1 MTFFDFGPGPD
12 AVNLVPAQRGVSGT
26 RGLGGNDF
34 LNGTS
39 EIDVLF
45 GNRDNDTLVGND
57 GNDFLFGGRDNDL
70 LVGNN
75 GEDFVAGNIGNDI
88 LQGESGNDV
97 MFGGRDND
105 LLIGGSGNDL
115 LAGDLGS
122 DTMIGGAGADTF
134 VLRVNDPVAEVI
146 NADIIVDFD
155 FFGGDSIVAS
165 ERLDLFFDSSVDFS
179 NILGVG
185 QGGVND
191 TLIRVGGFSG
201 PIVGIILDAS
211 EENVARAFAEG
222 PRVV

>member
-12 AVNLVPAQRGVSGT
+12 AVNLVPSQRGTSGT
-26 RGLGGNDF
+26 RGLGGNDL

-70 LVGNN
+70 LIGNN
-75 GEDFVAGNIGNDI
+75 GEDFIAGNIGNDF

-97 MFGGRDND
+97 LFGGRNND

-122 DTMIGGAGADTF
+122 DTLVGGAGSDAF
-134 VLRVNDPVAEVI
+134 VLRVNDPVTEIV
-146 NADIIVDFD
+146 NADIIVDFNFSDSD
-155 FFGGDSIVAS
+155 FIAAS
-165 ERLDLFFDSSVDFS
+165 ERLDLFFDSGVDFS
-179 NILGVG
+179 NVLGIG
-185 QGGVND
+185 QGRVND
-191 TLIRVGGFSG
+191 TIVRVGGFSG
-201 PIVGIILDAS
+201 PIVGVIIDAN
-211 EENVARAFAEG
+211 EEDVARAFAEG
-222 PRVV
+222 PRII